1 MKLGSI
7 ASKEECTMPTKLAL
21 RIAEKSGRNLRRAIL
36 LAEGC
41 KVQQP
46 QLKSDQHIQELDWEI
61 YLRET
66 ANLIVKE
73 QTPRRLLEVS
83 LILS

>member
-1 MKLGSI
+1 
-7 ASKEECTMPTKLAL
+7 MPPKLAV

-46 QLKSDQHIQELDWEI
+46 QLSAGQEIQDLDWEM

-66 ANLIVKE
+66 ANLIVQE
-73 QTPRRLLEVS
+73 QTPRRLLEVRDYY
-83 LILS
+83 

>member
-1 MKLGSI
+1 
-7 ASKEECTMPTKLAL
+7 MPTKLAL

-73 QTPRRLLEVS
+73 QTPRRLLEVI